1 MQILNFTVW
10 HSQND
15 MKRTL
20 VLLLGIFLVGCAQPP
35 STMSP
40 TSIVSPAPSVTNIPT
55 EIPQPTPTPPKL
67 SRVVISSQAEKISQL
82 VGDYD
87 AERETPTNNL
97 TGERYNLPRTDLGVP
112 FQHKGRT
119 YILFGDAWN
128 PPDDPIAFTDDTNPE
143 DGLDLTF
150 LQNSAGAYLPVEIPG
165 VSLGAFEVP
174 MEGVSVDGKM
184 YVYATTDHSASTV
197 MGRSVVARSDDDGY
211 SFSYLYDLSTQYF
224 LNVSVVD
231 VDAANWDGLPET
243 SGDGLMIFGSGEYRK
258 SDVRL
263 AYQPASEIENPG
275 AIRYFSGLDE
285 SDLPIWS
292 TEEADAQALF
302 KQPCVGELSVSY
314 NAFIG
319 KWIMLYNCD
328 SNELR
333 GINLRTADDP
343 WGPWTEAELIFRP
356 WEDGGYC
363 HFIHVSHDFDDCD
376 NVHDAGRENE
386 WGGEYGPY
394 QFENLAVGD
403 DTSTTIYFTMS
414 TWNPY
419 TVVLMKASLQLVP

>member
-1 MQILNFTVW
+1 M
-10 HSQND
+10 S

-20 VLLLGIFLVGCAQPP
+20 VLLLGVFLLGCAQPP
-35 STMSP
+35 STMSS
-40 TSIVSPAPSVTNIPT
+40 TSTASPVPSVTPTNIST
-55 EIPQPTPTPPKL
+55 EAPQPTATPLKP

-87 AERETPTNNL
+87 AERETPTNTL

-112 FQHKGRT
+112 FEHNGRT

-150 LQNSAGAYLPVEIPG
+150 LQNSTGAYLPVEIPG
-165 VSLGAFEVP
+165 VGLGAFEVP
-174 MEGVSVDGKM
+174 MEGVSVAGKM
-184 YVYATTDHSASTV
+184 YVYATTDHSASTM

-211 SFSYLYDLSTQYF
+211 SFSYLYDLSTQHF
-224 LNVSVVD
+224 INVSVVE
-231 VDAANWDGLPET
+231 VDAAELENLPAQDGA
-243 SGDGLMIFGSGEYRK
+243 GLMIFGSGDYRR
-258 SDVRL
+258 SDVHL
-263 AYQPASEIENPG
+263 AFQPAAVIEAPET
-275 AIRYFSGLDE
+275 IQYFAGLDAA
-285 SDLPIWS
+285 DLPMWS
-292 TEEADAQALF
+292 MQEADAQALF
-302 KQPCVGELSVSY
+302 NQPCVGELSVSY
-314 NAFIG
+314 NEFIG
-319 KWIMLYNCD
+319 KWIMLYNCA
-328 SNELR
+328 SNALR

-343 WGPWTEAELIFRP
+343 WGPWTDAEIIFHP
-356 WEDGGYC
+356 WDDEGYC

-376 NVHDAGRENE
+376 NIQDAGRENE

-394 QFENLAVGD
+394 QFEHLAVGD

-419 TVVLMKASLQLVP
+419 TVVLMKATLQLVP